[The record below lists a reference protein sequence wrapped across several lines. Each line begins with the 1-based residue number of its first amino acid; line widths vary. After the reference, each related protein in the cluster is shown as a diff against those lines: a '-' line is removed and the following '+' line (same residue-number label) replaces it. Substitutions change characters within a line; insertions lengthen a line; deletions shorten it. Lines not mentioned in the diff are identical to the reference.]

1 MHALHAKFENQFSI
15 METEVRRRDDM
26 INDLH
31 IRLSQGSVATV
42 ATAATQDRN
51 EQEKKSAG
59 IDCDSPPDKS
69 SSGSSGELLFM
80 VSWLYFIKFLFF
92 LFVRHLLKG

>member
-15 METEVRRRDDM
+15 MESEVRRRDDM
-26 INDLH
+26 INNLH
-31 IRLSQGSVATV
+31 MRLNHGDGIAT
-42 ATAATQDRN
+42 TADASTQDGN
-51 EQEKKSAG
+51 GKEKKSAG

-80 VSWLYFIKFLFF
+80 VSLEFIVLNCIVLYC
-92 LFVRHLLKG
+92 VC

>member
-15 METEVRRRDDM
+15 MESEVRRRDDM
-26 INDLH
+26 INELH
-31 IRLSQGSVATV
+31 LRLNHGDEASAVAASVAT
-42 ATAATQDRN
+42 TAAN
-51 EQEKKSAG
+51 EGYGHEKKSAG

-80 VSWLYFIKFLFF
+80 VSGFYVTYAFKFCILF
-92 LFVRHLLKG
+92 

>member
-15 METEVRRRDDM
+15 MESEVRRRDDM
-26 INDLH
+26 INELH
-31 IRLSQGSVATV
+31 TRLNHGDGGSTVAATV
-42 ATAATQDRN
+42 VTAATN
-51 EQEKKSAG
+51 EGNGHEEKSAG

-80 VSWLYFIKFLFF
+80 VSCFF
-92 LFVRHLLKG
+92 VIYDFNVCI